1 MEKSDHT
8 VITLGQNFYLLII
21 LDLIK

>member
-21 LDLIK
+21 LDLI